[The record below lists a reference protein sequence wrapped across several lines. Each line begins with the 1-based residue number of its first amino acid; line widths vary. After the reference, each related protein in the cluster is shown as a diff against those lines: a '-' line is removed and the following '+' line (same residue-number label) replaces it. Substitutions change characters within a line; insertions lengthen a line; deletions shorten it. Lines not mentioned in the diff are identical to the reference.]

1 MGKADALSRRSDH
14 GSGTGDNEDMTLL
27 RPDLFAIRAL
37 EGVTAVGEERDILR
51 DIRGHLRT
59 SGPED
64 PVAKAV
70 AELRKGHDRSVRSA
84 EWTKREGLLHF

>member
-1 MGKADALSRRSDH
+1 
-14 GSGTGDNEDMTLL
+14 MTLL
-27 RPDLFAIRAL
+27 WPELFAIWAL
-37 EGVTAVGEERDILR
+37 EGVTAVGEEHDILQ
-51 DIRGHLRT
+51 DIRGYLQT

-84 EWTKREGLLHF
+84 EWTE